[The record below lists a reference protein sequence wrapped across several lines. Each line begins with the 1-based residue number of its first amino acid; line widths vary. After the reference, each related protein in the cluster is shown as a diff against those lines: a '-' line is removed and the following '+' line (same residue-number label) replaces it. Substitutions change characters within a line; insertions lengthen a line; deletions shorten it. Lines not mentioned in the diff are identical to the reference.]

1 LQWQSN
7 NEECGIVVGGSRGGG
22 PKICHLTSVHW
33 VEDTRIL
40 RRECRSLAEAGY
52 DVTLIA
58 RQPAIEPVRGVRVV
72 TVGDARNRFDRMTR
86 VAARVLRTARRER
99 PDICHLHDPELLW
112 VGLLLKLSGH
122 RVVYDVHE
130 DVPKQIMNKFWIH
143 PWARRILSWLMIVVE
158 SVCRR
163 LFDAIV
169 AATPTIAEKF
179 PAAKTVVVQNFPER
193 AIAERGSSPT
203 DSVTDEARRYAFAYA
218 GGLNVVQGV
227 REIMAVAARLP
238 EDASA
243 VVAGWFDSDDVERGV
258 KASAGWRKVDYI
270 GGVSHARVIEAFRS
284 ANCGLVIDHPIS
296 NYLDSYSTK
305 MFEYMACGIPVVC
318 SDFPLWARIVGSA
331 DCGIAVDPLDPP
343 AAADAVAQLWKD
355 PEEARRLGEN
365 GRRTI
370 LERFNWEA
378 EFAKLDALY
387 QRLTE

>member
-1 LQWQSN
+1 M
-7 NEECGIVVGGSRGGG
+7 GGSRRSD
-22 PKICHLTSVHW
+22 PKVCHLTSVHR

-40 RRECRSLAEAGY
+40 RRQCRSLAEAGY
-52 DVTLIA
+52 DVTLIV
-58 RQPAIEPVRGVRVV
+58 REPAIEPVGGVRVV
-72 TVGDARNRFDRMTR
+72 AVGEARNRLDRMTR
-86 VAARVLRTARRER
+86 VAARVLRAAGRKR

-112 VGLLLKLSGH
+112 VGLLLKASGH

-130 DVPKQIMNKFWIH
+130 DVPRQIMHKFWLH
-143 PWARRILSWLMIVVE
+143 PWARPLLSWVLTVVE
-158 SVCRR
+158 AVCGR

-169 AATPTIAEKF
+169 AATPTIAARF

-193 AIAERGSSPT
+193 AIAERGGSPT
-203 DSVTDEARRYAFAYA
+203 GDARRYAFAYA

-238 EDASA
+238 EDARG
-243 VVAGWFDSDDVERGV
+243 VVAGWFDSDGVEPEV
-258 KASAGWRKVDYI
+258 KASAGWRKIDYL
-270 GGVSHARVIEAFRS
+270 GGVTRARVIEAMRG

-305 MFEYMACGIPVVC
+305 MFEYMACGLPVVC
-318 SDFPLWARIVGSA
+318 ADFPLWARIVGSA
-331 DCGIAVDPLDPP
+331 DCGIAVDPLDPS
-343 AAADAVAQLWKD
+343 AAAAAVTLLWKD

-365 GRRTI
+365 GRRAI

-387 QRLTE
+387 QRLTT

>member
-1 LQWQSN
+1 
-7 NEECGIVVGGSRGGG
+7 VDGSRSGG
-22 PKICHLTSVHW
+22 PKVCHLTSVHE

-58 RQPAIEPVRGVRVV
+58 RLPAIEPVGDIRVV
-72 TVGDARNRFDRMTR
+72 AVGEARSRFDRMTR
-86 VAARVLRTARRER
+86 IATRVLRAARRER

-112 VGLLLKLSGH
+112 VGLLLKLTGH

-130 DVPKQIMNKFWIH
+130 DVPKQIMNKFWLH
-143 PWARRILSWLMIVVE
+143 PWARRLPSWLATVVE
-158 SVCRR
+158 AVCGR

-169 AATPTIAEKF
+169 AATPAIAEKF

-193 AIAERGSSPT
+193 AIAEQGSSSIG
-203 DSVTDEARRYAFAYA
+203 DARRYAFAYA
-218 GGLNVVQGV
+218 GGLNIVQGV
-227 REIMAVAARLP
+227 REIMAVAALLP
-238 EDASA
+238 EDARG
-243 VVAGWFDSDDVERGV
+243 VVAGWFDSDGVEPEV
-258 KASAGWRKVDYI
+258 KSSRGWRKIDYL
-270 GGVSHARVIEAFRS
+270 GVVPHPIVIKSMRS
-284 ANCGLVIDHPIS
+284 AHCGLVIDHPIS

-318 SDFPLWARIVGSA
+318 SDFPLWARIVGSE

-343 AAADAVAQLWKD
+343 AAADAVEHLWKD

-365 GRRTI
+365 GRRAI

-387 QRLTE
+387 QRFTK

>member
-1 LQWQSN
+1 
-7 NEECGIVVGGSRGGG
+7 VRGSRDGG
-22 PKICHLTSVHW
+22 PKICHLTSVHR

-40 RRECRSLAEAGY
+40 RRQCRSLGAAGY
-52 DVTLIA
+52 DITLVA
-58 RQPAIEPVRGVRVV
+58 RQSASGPVGRVRVV
-72 TVGDARNRFDRMTR
+72 AVGDARNRFDRMTR
-86 VAARVLRTARRER
+86 VAARVLRAARRER
-99 PDICHLHDPELLW
+99 PDIYHLHDPELLW
-112 VGLLLKLSGH
+112 VGLLLKLGGH

-143 PWARRILSWLMIVVE
+143 PRARRLLAGMVTAME
-158 SVCRR
+158 AVCGR

-193 AIAERGSSPT
+193 AIAEREGPPT
-203 DSVTDEARRYAFAYA
+203 DDARRYAFAYA

-227 REIMAVAARLP
+227 REITAVAALLP
-238 EDASA
+238 EDARG
-243 VVAGWFDSDDVERGV
+243 VVAGWFDSDDVEREV
-258 KASAGWRKVDYI
+258 QAAPGWRKVDYL
-270 GGVSHARVIEAFRS
+270 GEVDHARVIEAIRS
-284 ANCGLVIDHPIS
+284 ANCGIVIDRPIS

-318 SDFPLWARIVGSA
+318 SDFPLWARIVGDA

-355 PEEARRLGEN
+355 PQEARRLGEN
-365 GRRTI
+365 GRRAI
-370 LERFNWEA
+370 LDRYNWEA

-387 QRLTE
+387 KRLTA

>member
-1 LQWQSN
+1 MR
-7 NEECGIVVGGSRGGG
+7 GSRDGG
-22 PKICHLTSVHW
+22 PKICHLTSVHR

-40 RRECRSLAEAGY
+40 RRQCRSLGAAGY
-52 DVTLIA
+52 DITLVA
-58 RQPAIEPVRGVRVV
+58 RQSASGPVGRVRVV
-72 TVGDARNRFDRMTR
+72 AVGDARNRFDRMTR
-86 VAARVLRTARRER
+86 VAARVLRAARRER
-99 PDICHLHDPELLW
+99 PDIYHLHDPELLW
-112 VGLLLKLSGH
+112 VGLLLKLGGH

-143 PWARRILSWLMIVVE
+143 PRARRLLAGMVTAME
-158 SVCRR
+158 AVCGR

-193 AIAERGSSPT
+193 AIAEREGPPT
-203 DSVTDEARRYAFAYA
+203 DDARRYAFAYA

-227 REIMAVAARLP
+227 REITAVAALLP
-238 EDASA
+238 EDARG
-243 VVAGWFDSDDVERGV
+243 VVAGWFDSDDVEREV
-258 KASAGWRKVDYI
+258 QAAPGWRKVDYL
-270 GGVSHARVIEAFRS
+270 GEVDHARVIEAIRS
-284 ANCGLVIDHPIS
+284 ANCGIVIDRPIS

-318 SDFPLWARIVGSA
+318 SDFPLWARIVGDA

-355 PEEARRLGEN
+355 PQEARRLGEN
-365 GRRTI
+365 GRRAI
-370 LERFNWEA
+370 LDRYNWEA

-387 QRLTE
+387 KRLTA